1 MHAIPSRPIAPPC
14 RTRTR
19 SFLRSSGLPGALL
32 LRSLVQLGALVA
44 LAPIIQPLAAQA
56 ATVGR
61 ITGRVVD
68 AASGSGLPDVALHVA
83 GSDIG
88 ATTGVD
94 GRFTLVSVPAG
105 TVGIQARRIGY
116 AAKTVTGIQVGA
128 GRTVEQS
135 ISLTAATVQ
144 LEAVTVSATTER
156 GSVSDALDRQRTAA
170 GVVSSVTAE
179 QISRSPDGDA
189 AQAVKR
195 VSGVTVQDGKYVFVR
210 GLGERYTT
218 SSLNGARVPSPE
230 PERRVVPLDM
240 FPAGLLQTITTSKTF
255 TPDLQGDFSGA
266 LVDIRTREFPGA
278 RSGAFQIGSGYAGG
292 ATGRNLPLA
301 PMSGRMRFADIGTGR
316 DLPAIFR
323 RVGNMQAI
331 QLNQNDKNLLVGSLR
346 NEWTPATKS
355 GSPLLNASASIGGN
369 DPILFGHR
377 VGYLFSGSYS
387 SGTDIKDGQVRALAD
402 RGTTSGSTIEMDR
415 FVGTSTSQSVLWGG
429 LANLSTLVGES
440 SRLSFNGMYNR
451 SADNDARIEVG
462 EFTADA
468 TPVQITRMQYTQRG
482 VYSAQLAGE
491 HQVTSGQK
499 LEWSATASGVRRYEP
514 DKSAFVQ
521 VIEKNAAGEDVLR
534 WQGGGSGGAVRTF
547 SDLNENSHE
556 YQAKYSIDFG
566 PAGAATTVKVGGLYR
581 ATGRDA
587 RSLSYNISSI
597 RLTDEQRELPLEQIF
612 DGRFTAQ
619 GQSVFD
625 IGPLSQ
631 GGSYVARDRL
641 GAGFLMAQVPLAGRL
656 RLVGGVRYEGDH
668 LDVDAASTLGS
679 PVSTSKLWNDWL
691 PSLAATLRLTEA
703 QQLRLS
709 ASRTLA
715 RPEYRELSPI
725 ISRDVIGGENVQ
737 GDENL
742 QRTNVTNLDLRWEMY
757 PASEEAV
764 SLALFAKH
772 FTNPIERVFGSG
784 SGGTSY
790 VFFTNAQAANNYGL
804 ELELRKR
811 LGAFGSL
818 LEPLSAFANA
828 TLMKSEIQLA
838 PNTAASATN
847 LNRRMVGQAP
857 YVLNSGL
864 TYASRSGGT
873 SATVLFNRVGER
885 IAAAGASPLPD
896 VVERSRNVVD
906 FSVRSLLLNGTT
918 LRFDLKNLLDA
929 PYETVQGTV
938 VRERYH
944 AGRIVSLGLQLN
956 R

>member
-1 MHAIPSRPIAPPC
+1 M
-14 RTRTR
+14 
-19 SFLRSSGLPGALL
+19 
-32 LRSLVQLGALVA
+32 
-44 LAPIIQPLAAQA
+44 
-56 ATVGR
+56 GR

-68 AASGSGLPDVALHVA
+68 AASGAGLPEVTLRVVGTSLVA
-83 GSDIG
+83 SS
-88 ATTGVD
+88 GVD
-94 GRFTLVSVPAG
+94 GRFVLANVPAG
-105 TVGIQARRIGY
+105 TAAIQARRIGF
-116 AAKTVTGIQVGA
+116 AAKTVTGIQVVS
-128 GRTVEQS
+128 GRTGEQS
-135 ISLTAATVQ
+135 ISLTAATV
-144 LEAVTVSATTER
+144 LLDAVTVSATTER
-156 GSVSDALDRQRTAA
+156 GSVNDALDRQRTAA
-170 GVVSSVTAE
+170 GVVNSVTAE

-255 TPDLQGDFSGA
+255 TPDQQGDFSGA
-266 LVDIRTREFPGA
+266 LVDIKTREFPST
-278 RSGAFQIGSGYAGG
+278 RSGTFQIGSGYVGG
-292 ATGRNLPLA
+292 ATGRDLLVA
-301 PMSGRMRFADIGTGR
+301 PMSGGMRFANIGSER

-323 RVGNMQAI
+323 RVGNMQTI
-331 QLNQNDKNLLVGSLR
+331 PLNQNDKNLLIGAFR
-346 NEWTPATKS
+346 NSWTPATKS
-355 GSPLLNASASIGGN
+355 GSPLLNTSASIGGN

-402 RGTTSGSTIEMDR
+402 RGTTPGETVEIDR
-415 FVGTSTSQSVLWGG
+415 FVGASSSQSVLWGG
-429 LANLSTLVGES
+429 LTNLSTLLGES

-451 SADNDARIEVG
+451 SADNDARVEVG
-462 EFTADA
+462 EFSADA

-482 VYSAQLAGE
+482 VYSGQLSGE
-491 HQVTSGQK
+491 HQVTGAQK

-521 VIEKNAAGEDVLR
+521 VLEKNDAGQDVLR

-547 SDLNENSHE
+547 SDLHENSHE
-556 YQAKYSIDFG
+556 YQAKYSLDFG
-566 PAGAATTVKVGGLYR
+566 AAGAPTTIRFGGLYR

-587 RSLSYNISSI
+587 QSLSYNISSI
-597 RLTDEQRELPLEQIF
+597 RLTDAERELPLEQIF
-612 DGRFTAQ
+612 DGRFTQ
-619 GQSVFD
+619 SGQRVFD

-641 GAGFLMAQVPLAGRL
+641 SAGFAMAEVPLGARL
-656 RLVGGVRYEGDH
+656 RVVGGARYESDR
-668 LDVDAASTLGS
+668 LDVDAASTLGN
-679 PVSTSKLWNDWL
+679 PVATRKLWNDWL
-691 PSLAATLRLTEA
+691 PSLAATLKLSEA

-757 PASEEAV
+757 PSAGEAV
-764 SLALFAKH
+764 SLAVFAKR

-784 SGGTSY
+784 SGGTSF
-790 VFFTNAQAANNYGL
+790 VFFTNAKAADNYGV
-804 ELELRKR
+804 ELELRKN
-811 LGAFGSL
+811 LGLLGSVF
-818 LEPLSAFANA
+818 EPLSAFANA
-828 TLMKSEIQLA
+828 TLMKSEIELA
-838 PNTAASATN
+838 EGTAAAATN
-847 LNRRMVGQAP
+847 LSRRMVGQAP
-857 YVLNSGL
+857 YVLNTGL
-864 TYASRSGGT
+864 TYASRAGGT
-873 SATVLFNRVGER
+873 SATILFNRVGER

-896 VVERSRNVVD
+896 VIDLPRNVLD
-906 FSVRSLLLNGTT
+906 FSLRSMLLNGTT
-918 LRFDLKNLLDA
+918 LRFDLKNLLDS
-929 PYETVQGTV
+929 PYRTEQGTV
-938 VRERYH
+938 VREYYR
-944 AGRIVSLGLQLN
+944 AGRTVSLGLQLN